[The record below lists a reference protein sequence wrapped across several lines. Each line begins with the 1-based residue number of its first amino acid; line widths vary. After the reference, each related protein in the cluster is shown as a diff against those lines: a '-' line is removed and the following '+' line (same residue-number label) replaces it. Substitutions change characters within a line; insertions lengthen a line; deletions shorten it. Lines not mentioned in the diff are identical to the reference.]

1 MKTLRLL
8 AVVFL
13 ASTVFLSC
21 QKDPQDFTSN
31 VSEGI
36 LKKSATGNCLPITVN
51 GTFQVGTSL
60 DNNSYIDV
68 QLSVTVEGT
77 FDITTDTING
87 YSFGRTGGVGKG
99 LHTIRLYAKGS
110 PVNGGTNVFTVKYGT
125 STCTFNVFVSGGTTV
140 PAVYSL
146 GAASGACTGFVLG
159 GVYTAG
165 TALTSANTVS
175 LTVNVAVPGS
185 YSISTT
191 SVNGIT
197 FSKAG
202 NFAATG
208 TQNVVLTGSGTPAAG
223 GTFTVAVTGSSN
235 GCSFPLT
242 IVSPGV
248 YTLGGAGSNCTG
260 FVLAGTYAA
269 GITLS
274 SAHTAI
280 IDVNVTA
287 IGGYNISSTTVNGI
301 QFSAAGNFTVTG
313 PQTVTL
319 TAIGTPAAAGTFSF
333 PVTGGGS
340 TCSFSVTVTPTPA
353 SAYTINC
360 AGMTVS
366 GTYFVGT
373 ALGASNGIVVPVNVT
388 SVGTYTITTLPAVNG
403 ISFSKTGLFT
413 TTGAQ
418 SVTLAGTGTPAA
430 AGPFNYT
437 VTGASGTCPGLSI
450 TATAG
455 VPAVF
460 TCKIDGVFTSFS
472 QEAKAELTF
481 NLFGTTETFLAIEGR
496 LLPFGNPS
504 DDYSLFIS
512 KPGGGNIP
520 AGAYDQNTFMNSLG
534 VYKVSMDYFITGTST
549 HWAVSDNTPF
559 TLNPAFNITIT
570 SITANRCIGTF
581 SGTVK
586 ENFGMGTGTKS
597 ITEGVFNVPLQ

>member
-1 MKTLRLL
+1 MRTLRLVAIL
-8 AVVFL
+8 FF
-13 ASTVFLSC
+13 ASTVFFSC
-21 QKDPQDFTSN
+21 QKDPTDFTSN
-31 VSEGI
+31 VSVGT
-36 LKKSATGNCLPITVN
+36 LKKSAAGNCLPITVN
-51 GTFQVGTSL
+51 GTFQVGNPL

-68 QLSVTVEGT
+68 QLSVTSEGT

-87 YSFGRTGGVGKG
+87 YSFGRTGGVGRG
-99 LHTIRLYAKGS
+99 LHTIRLYAKGN
-110 PVNGGTNVFTVKYGT
+110 PVNGGTNNFTVKYGT
-125 STCTFNVFVSGGTTV
+125 STCSFNVLVSGGTIL

-146 GAASGACTGFVLG
+146 GAASGACTGFALAG
-159 GVYTAG
+159 TYTAG
-165 TALTSANTVS
+165 TALASSNTVT

-191 SVNGIT
+191 AVNGIT
-197 FSKAG
+197 FSASG
-202 NFAATG
+202 NFSATG

-223 GTFTVAVTGSSN
+223 GTFTVTVTGSSN
-235 GCSFPLT
+235 TCSFPLT
-242 IVSPGV
+242 VVSPAA
-248 YTLGGAGSNCTG
+248 YTLGGAGGNCTG
-260 FVLAGTYAA
+260 YVLSGIYAE
-269 GITLS
+269 GITLT
-274 SAHTAI
+274 SANTAV

-301 QFSAAGNFTVTG
+301 KFSASGNFTVVG

-319 TAIGTPAAAGTFSF
+319 TGTGTPTAGVNLVF
-333 PVTGGGS
+333 PVTGGAT
-340 TCSFSVTVTPTPA
+340 TCSISLSVSPTPA
-353 SAYTINC
+353 SVYTINC
-360 AGMTVS
+360 AGITVN
-366 GTYFVGT
+366 GTYFVGS
-373 ALGASNGIVVPVNVT
+373 ALGASNSIVVPVNVT
-388 SVGTYTITTLPAVNG
+388 GIGTYTITTLPAVNG
-403 ISFSKTGLFT
+403 ISFSKNGVFT
-413 TTGAQ
+413 TTGTQ
-418 SVTLAGTGTPAA
+418 SITLTGTGTPVA

-534 VYKVSMDYFITGTST
+534 V
-549 HWAVSDNTPF
+549 
-559 TLNPAFNITIT
+559 
-570 SITANRCIGTF
+570 
-581 SGTVK
+581 
-586 ENFGMGTGTKS
+586 
-597 ITEGVFNVPLQ
+597 